1 MRREQPSSPILERR
15 RHPGYRRDHRDEEHR
30 THRRVADARALDPVQ
45 ERRKHEHSE
54 AVLGMGLGVAA
65 RVPGA
70 RDQSDLVALT
80 HLAMGEPLAR

>member
-15 RHPGYRRDHRDEEHR
+15 RHPGHRRDHRDEEHR
-30 THRRVADARALDPVQ
+30 THRRAADARALDPVQ
-45 ERRKHEHSE
+45 QRRKRELSE
-54 AVLGMGLGVAA
+54 AALGMALGVAA

-70 RDQSDLVALT
+70 FDQSDLVALM